1 MLASQEKQGFKTQP
15 WALPA
20 RNICCTKLSFPICK
34 MGIITRIWKSGHEMV
49 FEKCLAQER
58 PNTQQV
64 FSTQLPFLLQR
75 AKSRPGLEVTGE
87 ATTIGMTEK
96 RLRWEYAGNIRS
108 QIVGPGYGSYSEPP
122 HPHRFFTEA
131 LEKL

>member
-1 MLASQEKQGFKTQP
+1 MEGPVASKSRKAGVQTQP

-20 RNICCTKLSFPICK
+20 RNTCCTKLSFPICK

-64 FSTQLPFLLQR
+64 FSTQLPPLLQR
-75 AKSRPGLEVTGE
+75 AKSRPG
-87 ATTIGMTEK
+87 
-96 RLRWEYAGNIRS
+96 
-108 QIVGPGYGSYSEPP
+108 PGSCRGS
-122 HPHRFFTEA
+122 
-131 LEKL
+131 KLQLGDA